1 MRRDEAIP
9 FWFAMALLTAWG
21 ASQAHRV
28 IGSRL
33 VIAQF
38 EADKT
43 ADLKIDFPPPVDPD
57 LGTHADVRS
66 WSTQRVSAHLDRLKK
81 KTEAPIAILRISRIG
96 LKVPVFNG
104 TDELT
109 LNRGVGRIIGT
120 AQVGGSGNIAIAG
133 HRNGFFRALQDVARG
148 DLIEVVQPQ
157 HTDTY
162 IVRQTQVVTPE
173 DVSILGQT
181 TAPTL
186 TLVTCF
192 PFYYIGHAPKRFV
205 VTAHLKPSHHAI
217 MAADPGLATITK
229 WGRNH
234 DTKLPDL
241 LKLRSRR

>member
-1 MRRDEAIP
+1 MDPRLMRRGEAIL
-9 FWFAMALLTAWG
+9 FWLGMAMLTVWG
-21 ASQAHRV
+21 AFQFHSV

-33 VIAQF
+33 PVAQF
-38 EADKT
+38 DTDET
-43 ADLKIDFPPPVDPD
+43 ANLKIGFPPPVDPD
-57 LGTHADVRS
+57 LGTYADLRS
-66 WSTQRVSAHLDRLKK
+66 WSTQRVSAYLDSLKK

-96 LKVPVFNG
+96 LKVPVFDG

-120 AQVGGSGNIAIAG
+120 AQVGGSGNVAIAG
-133 HRNGFFRALQDVARG
+133 HRDGFFRALQNVARG
-148 DLIEVVQPQ
+148 DLIEVVQSQ

-162 IVRQTQVVTPE
+162 IVRQTQVVAPE
-173 DVSILGQT
+173 DVSVLGPT
-181 TAPTL
+181 TTPTL

-229 WGRNH
+229 RRRNQ
-234 DTKLPDL
+234 DTKPSL
-241 LKLRSRR
+241 